1 MKGSKKRNRKKRKK
15 GSPSATF
22 PVQKQGESKEVQ
34 TELSSGVEN
43 GSSEAERVLLRHHQH
58 QPRSLYLRA
67 QCLLIDS
74 VECLSNRWTLYI
86 LIQRPVLE
94 G

>member
-1 MKGSKKRNRKKRKK
+1 MRGSKKRNKKKRKK

-43 GSSEAERVLLRHHQH
+43 GSSEAERVLLST
-58 QPRSLYLRA
+58 PSASASFSLFKG
-67 QCLLIDS
+67 S
-74 VECLSNRWTLYI
+74 VF
-86 LIQRPVLE
+86 VD
-94 G
+94 